1 MKPVKAREHDDD
13 IVDHVALEQ
22 ATELGRT
29 RGVLRA
35 VTLQFMSSLNAYA
48 IGFADQTA
56 LLLPV
61 GNYPEL
67 RNLSAQELAQMELG
81 FGGSALCL
89 ESRDLH
95 ISVAGMIS
103 ASESL
108 MAMAASVVAS
118 RNGRRSTEAKTK
130 ASRAN
135 GLKGGRPRKVIV
147 AP

>member
-13 IVDHVALEQ
+13 IVDHAALEQ

-61 GNYPEL
+61 ANYPEL
-67 RNLSAQELAQMELG
+67 RNLSVQELEQMELG
-81 FGGSALCL
+81 FGGGALCL